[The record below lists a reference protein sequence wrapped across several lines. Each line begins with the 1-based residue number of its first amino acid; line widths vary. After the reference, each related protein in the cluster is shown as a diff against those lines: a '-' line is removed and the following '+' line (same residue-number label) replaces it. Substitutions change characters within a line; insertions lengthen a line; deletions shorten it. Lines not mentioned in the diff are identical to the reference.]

1 MSNTK
6 KQRVE
11 RVNLKVP
18 EITKEAELPPATM
31 DTINITPEPSQK
43 KDNST
48 IIIMIVVSVIAYL
61 IIIKKIKL

>member
-11 RVNLKVP
+11 RVNLKVS